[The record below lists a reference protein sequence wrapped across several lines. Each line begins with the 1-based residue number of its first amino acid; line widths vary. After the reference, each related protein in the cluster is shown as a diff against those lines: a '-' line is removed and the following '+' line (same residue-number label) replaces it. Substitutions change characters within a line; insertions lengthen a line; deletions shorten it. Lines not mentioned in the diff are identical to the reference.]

1 MRIRVESAKYLKNS
15 DNSKSVFIERLFLSI
30 CIIEQPIYEQLFIRS
45 YIRKMKSKK
54 QVFFKLIGFFIE
66 IEQKRMWK
74 LFPVITAIDMSRDWE
89 WRLFLGDRKSTRL
102 NSSHVRISYA

>member
-1 MRIRVESAKYLKNS
+1 
-15 DNSKSVFIERLFLSI
+15 
-30 CIIEQPIYEQLFIRS
+30 
-45 YIRKMKSKK
+45 MKSKK

-89 WRLFLGDRKSTRL
+89 WRLFLGCE
-102 NSSHVRISYA
+102 